1 MLAVFQEK
9 EYPVREFF
17 TLNPSPGPS
26 GMGHARSQQP
36 TMTRFSMSANSAFS
50 SSEKEANTLSC

>member
-17 TLNPSPGPS
+17 TLNPSPGQS
-26 GMGHARSQQP
+26 GMGRALPQQR
-36 TMTRFSMSANSAFS
+36 TMTRFSMSVKSAFS
-50 SSEKEANTLSC
+50 SSEKGANTLS

>member
-17 TLNPSPGPS
+17 TSNPSPGPS
-26 GMGHARSQQP
+26 GTGNGLPQQR

-50 SSEKEANTLSC
+50 SSEKGAKTLSC